1 MNANQRKLQNEKV
14 LNSLIDNKI
23 PTRKDFNN
31 LSGNTYG
38 KLYVNEIIGHDNY
51 NRVIYKCICKCGNI
65 VYTSG
70 YLLKNNLIKSCGC
83 EENNISHLKH
93 GDSKRGNKSHLYMIW
108 CDMKYRCTSPKNHK
122 YYRYGGRG
130 IKICDEWLDKEHGY
144 ENFKLWALENGY
156 KDNCGL
162 SIDRIDVDGDYCP
175 ENCRWADNKM
185 QQNNKR
191 NTIYIR
197 YKKWVYPLYIWSEIT
212 GLPPKLMHSRKD
224 KGWTDEEILTYAYDN
239 VNHKK
244 VKSQSIN
251 YYLAEEFHEYN
262 KYNEFIKKGIIKP
275 EKELDYSKLEIK
287 VNPKFNLRFI

>member
-1 MNANQRKLQNEKV
+1 MNVNQRNLQNEKV

-51 NRVIYKCICKCGNI
+51 NKVIYKCICECGNI
-65 VYTSG
+65 VYTPG
-70 YLLKNNLIKSCGC
+70 YLLKNNQIKSCGC
-83 EENNISHLKH
+83 EKNISHLKH
-93 GDSKRGNKSHLYMIW
+93 GDSKRGNTSHLYMIW
-108 CDMKYRCTSPKNHK
+108 SDMKYRCTNPKNHK
-122 YYRYGGRG
+122 YHKYGARG
-130 IKICDEWLDKEHGY
+130 IKVCDEWLDKEHGY
-144 ENFKLWALENGY
+144 ENFKSWALENGY

-162 SIDRIDVDGDYCP
+162 SIDRIDVDGNYCP

-212 GLPPKLMHSRKD
+212 GLSPKLMRSRKY
-224 KGWTDEEILTYAYDN
+224 KGWTDEEILTYTYDN

-244 VKSQSIN
+244 IKSQSIN
-251 YYLAEEFHEYN
+251 YYLAEEFNEYN
-262 KYNEFIKKGIIKP
+262 KYTEFIRKGIIKP
-275 EKELDYSKLEIK
+275 EEEIDYSKLEIK
-287 VNPKFNLRFI
+287 VNQKFNLRFI